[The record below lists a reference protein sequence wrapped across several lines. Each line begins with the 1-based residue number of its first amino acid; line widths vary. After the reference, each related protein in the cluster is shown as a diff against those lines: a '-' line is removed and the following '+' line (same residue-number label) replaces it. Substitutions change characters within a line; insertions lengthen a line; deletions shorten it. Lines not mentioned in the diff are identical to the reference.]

1 MYENPCNV
9 STTLWSPDSESFSG
23 FRKRK
28 SHCQRGAV
36 PVIPALFRCYAGFI
50 PLLFSCYSPAIL
62 LLFPCYYGFIP
73 AFYSFMPVLYAGLYA
88 VRNARC
94 HQRRECVVVYT
105 WWRSGTPAHS
115 RGSGSVPRG
124 GVPRDGDR
132 RGRLRSERGEQEARG
147 APEAN
152 RRRTGGEPEANRRRT
167 GGEPEAQRRRKP
179 CSTPLRIVLAALN
192 DDSLWCA

>member
-1 MYENPCNV
+1 MRRPLRPGRPE
-9 STTLWSPDSESFSG
+9 G
-23 FRKRK
+23 G
-28 SHCQRGAV
+28 GA
-36 PVIPALFRCYAGFI
+36 CYSGFI
-50 PLLFSCYSPAIL
+50 PLLCWLYSAAILLLFSCYSPAIL
-62 LLFPCYYGFIP
+62 LLFSCYSP
-73 AFYSFMPVLYAGLYA
+73 AILLLFSCYSPAILALFRLYSFMPVLYAGLYA

-94 HQRRECVVVYT
+94 RQRRECVVVYIT

-167 GGEPEAQRRRKP
+167 GGDTRRRKP

>member
-1 MYENPCNV
+1 M
-9 STTLWSPDSESFSG
+9 
-23 FRKRK
+23 
-28 SHCQRGAV
+28 

-62 LLFPCYYGFIP
+62 LLFSCCSPAILLLFSCYSPAILLLFPCYSPAIP
-73 AFYSFMPVLYAGLYA
+73 LIFSCYSPAILALFRLYSFMPVLYAGLCA
-88 VRNARC
+88 VRNACCR
-94 HQRRECVVVYT
+94 QRRECVVVYIT

-152 RRRTGGEPEANRRRT
+152 RRRTGGAATAQALFNPPSNRFGRS
-167 GGEPEAQRRRKP
+167 K
-179 CSTPLRIVLAALN
+179 
-192 DDSLWCA
+192 